1 MKLEEFEIVALLN
14 LSPEDY
20 DEAIALIPSLQKKIS
35 ERNIEEILET
45 ISTATGRSDVPRVDF
60 EFIVKMKSGIHC

>member
-45 ISTATGRSDVPRVDF
+45 ISTATGRSAF
-60 EFIVKMKSGIHC
+60 QG

>member
-1 MKLEEFEIVALLN
+1 MHCVVKLAEFEIVALLN

-35 ERNIEEILET
+35 ERNLEEILET
-45 ISTATGRSDVPRVDF
+45 ISSATGRSAF
-60 EFIVKMKSGIHC
+60 QG